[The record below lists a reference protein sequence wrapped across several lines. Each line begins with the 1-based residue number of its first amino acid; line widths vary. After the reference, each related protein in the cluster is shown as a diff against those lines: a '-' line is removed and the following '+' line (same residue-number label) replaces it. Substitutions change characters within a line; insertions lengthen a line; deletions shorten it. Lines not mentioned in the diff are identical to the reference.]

1 VSCDP
6 RYRIHCLVEQIKAR
20 SSRYTRQE
28 FPAVRS
34 RIPTLRANAYFVAT
48 VGGAPLEI
56 VKQYL
61 ANQRN
66 A

>member
-1 VSCDP
+1 MSCDP
-6 RYRIHCLVEQIKAR
+6 RYGIHRPVEQIKGR
-20 SSRYTRQE
+20 SSRNIRRE
-28 FPAVRS
+28 FPTVRS
-34 RIPTLRANAYFVAT
+34 RIPTLRTNSYFLAT
-48 VGGAPLEI
+48 VGGATWEI